1 MKKIRWG
8 IIGCGDVT
16 EKKSG
21 PGFQNAG
28 NSELV
33 AVMRRNTALA
43 EDYAARHNVPR
54 WYDNSDKLIND
65 PEVDAVYIATPPSS
79 HLKYTIDSA
88 KAGKPVF
95 VEKPM
100 AMSYKECQMMIK
112 ACEEAKVPLFVA
124 YYRRALPNFLKIKSL
139 IDEKV
144 IGDILCLNICYY
156 AKPGEK
162 DIDETNWRVEPDIA
176 GCGYFCDL
184 ASHMFDLLQ
193 FYFGDIISAKG
204 VTSNQG
210 KRYKTEDMVSAIFNF
225 KSGVQG
231 AGIWCF
237 NASENLDRTEIIGTK
252 GKIIYPTFTGESF
265 HLIKDTK
272 IEEYDIKY
280 PQHVHQPLIQTVVND
295 LLGVGISQSTGKTA
309 SKTNWVMDKVLG
321 RT

>member
-1 MKKIRWG
+1 MNRIRWG

-33 AVMRRNTALA
+33 AVMRRNAALA

-65 PEVDAVYIATPPSS
+65 PEVNAVYIATPPSS
-79 HLKYTIDSA
+79 HMKYTIDSA
-88 KAGKPVF
+88 KAGKPVY

-100 AMSYKECQMMIK
+100 ALSYNECQIMIK
-112 ACEEAKVPLFVA
+112 ACEDAKVPLFVA

-144 IGDILCLNICYY
+144 IGHVLCINICYY

-162 DIDETNWRVEPDIA
+162 DKDETNWRVNPDIA

-204 VTSNQG
+204 ITSNQG
-210 KRYKTEDMVSAIFNF
+210 KRYKTEDMVNAIFNF
-225 KSGVQG
+225 ECGIQG
-231 AGIWCF
+231 AGTWCF
-237 NASENLDRTEIIGTK
+237 NACENLDRTEIVGTK
-252 GKIIYPTFTGESF
+252 GKIIYPTFTDEPF
-265 HLIKDTK
+265 HLIKDKK
-272 IEEYDIKY
+272 IEEYGIKY
-280 PQHVHQPLIQTVVND
+280 PQHVHQPLIQTVVNE
-295 LLGVGISQSTGKTA
+295 LLGVGISPSTGKTG
-309 SKTNWVMDKVLG
+309 SKTNLVIDKVLG
-321 RT
+321 RI

>member
-1 MKKIRWG
+1 MNRIRWG

-33 AVMRRNTALA
+33 AVMRRNAALA

-65 PEVDAVYIATPPSS
+65 PEVNAVYIATPPSS
-79 HLKYTIDSA
+79 HMKYTIDSA
-88 KAGKPVF
+88 KAGKPVY

-100 AMSYKECQMMIK
+100 ALSYNECQIMIK
-112 ACEEAKVPLFVA
+112 ACEDAKVPLFVA

-144 IGDILCLNICYY
+144 IGHVLCINICYY

-162 DIDETNWRVEPDIA
+162 DKDETNWRVNPDIA

-210 KRYKTEDMVSAIFNF
+210 KRYKTEDMVNAIFNF
-225 KSGVQG
+225 ECGIQG
-231 AGIWCF
+231 AGTWCF
-237 NASENLDRTEIIGTK
+237 NACENLDRTEIVGTK
-252 GKIIYPTFTGESF
+252 GKIIYPTFTDEPF
-265 HLIKDTK
+265 HLIKDKK
-272 IEEYDIKY
+272 IEEYGIKY
-280 PQHVHQPLIQTVVND
+280 PQHVHQPLIQTVVNE
-295 LLGVGISQSTGKTA
+295 LLGVGISPSTGKTG
-309 SKTNWVMDKVLG
+309 SKTNWVIDKVLG
-321 RT
+321 RI